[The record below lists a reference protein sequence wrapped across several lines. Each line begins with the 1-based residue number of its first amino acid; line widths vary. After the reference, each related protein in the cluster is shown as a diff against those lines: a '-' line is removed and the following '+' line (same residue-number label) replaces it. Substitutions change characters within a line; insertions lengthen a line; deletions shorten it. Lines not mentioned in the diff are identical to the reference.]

1 MQIAG
6 QSSLS
11 LAVLKALGAQTAP
24 AATPTAAT
32 PAAGART
39 ATAPTATAPTAANQ
53 TAASAG
59 RSLAAAP
66 EGTPNRSLP
75 RGSFVDLRICSR
87 FLVKSA
93 GPTSE
98 LPSLLRPTYYR
109 F

>member
-1 MQIAG
+1 MVVVFLMIRPPPRSTRTDTRFPYTTLFRSLEADNTVVMQIAG

-53 TAASAG
+53 TAD
-59 RSLAAAP
+59 R
-66 EGTPNRSLP
+66 
-75 RGSFVDLRICSR
+75 
-87 FLVKSA
+87 KSVV
-93 GPTSE
+93 
-98 LPSLLRPTYYR
+98 
-109 F
+109 